1 MEARENVDRIVDL
14 SYSDL
19 CCTDQCWNVLIQKG
33 CSFSFS
39 FRKEGLLSGD
49 YIHDL
54 LGLLSD
60 LR

>member
-1 MEARENVDRIVDL
+1 MDLDWASGSRISSLFD
-14 SYSDL
+14 YDMKG
-19 CCTDQCWNVLIQKG
+19 CWNVLIQKG